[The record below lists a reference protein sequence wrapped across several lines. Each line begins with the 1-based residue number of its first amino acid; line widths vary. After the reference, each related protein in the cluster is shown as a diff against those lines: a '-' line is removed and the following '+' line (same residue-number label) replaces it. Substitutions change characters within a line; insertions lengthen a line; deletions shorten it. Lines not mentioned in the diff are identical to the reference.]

1 MATYP
6 SRRRLGVRKVAVRE
20 VEHLRVHY
28 DPTLYMYGPNRGGIW
43 NFGDGELAVAY
54 LAGPVDY
61 QAPLAPLRTGRH
73 AYPITERGAKAGG
86 VLLSRSFDY
95 GRTWPD
101 SERSWIWH
109 NDRTLGRDSRLAA
122 PGRAGGARA
131 D

>member
-61 QAPLAPLRTGRH
+61 QVA
-73 AYPITERGAKAGG
+73 AG
-86 VLLSRSFDY
+86 
-95 GRTWPD
+95 
-101 SERSWIWH
+101 
-109 NDRTLGRDSRLAA
+109 AA
-122 PGRAGGARA
+122 PHRPARLPDHRARGQGRRRAAQSLLRLRA
-131 D
+131 DLAR